1 MSPWTVGPAKVAMGK
16 MSGTPVE
23 RRLARVGGGR
33 RVSDELLSRDRG
45 IMLETE
51 LFLHERVSTNLV
63 RAEVFVSLSGY
74 HVYRSSRILLKL
86 EKGSPSPWKPCWL
99 GFVSFRKANGSPWRD
114 VSCIFMGGKKH
125 GMSYNVQLPCTRM
138 TRLETS
144 KMAFEVA

>member
-1 MSPWTVGPAKVAMGK
+1 MRPWTVGPAKVAMGK
-16 MSGTPVE
+16 MGGTPVE

-33 RVSDELLSRDRG
+33 RVSDELLSRDCR

-51 LFLHERVSTNLV
+51 LLLHERVSRRLCQT
-63 RAEVFVSLSGY
+63 RGFVSLPGY

-99 GFVSFRKANGSPWRD
+99 GFVSFRKANGSPWRG
-114 VSCIFMGGKKH
+114 VNCIFMRWKKH
-125 GMSYNVQLPCTRM
+125 GMSYNIQLPCTRM

-144 KMAFEVA
+144 KMAFEVT